1 MTKRDLSK
9 LNSLYAYL
17 YHKACRLDMEY
28 QTIMDK
34 TRLRHLGEMDYYEL
48 IIKQTEIRAFSE
60 VTANIKQFIEPML
73 DDYRKR
79 DV

>member
-1 MTKRDLSK
+1 MTKRDINRM
-9 LNSLYAYL
+9 NSLYAYL

-28 QTIMDK
+28 QTIIDK
-34 TRLRHLGEMDYYEL
+34 TRFRHLGEMDYYEL

-60 VTANIKQFIEPML
+60 VAVTIKQFIEPML
-73 DDYRKR
+73 DDYRRR